1 MKNDTGGGRVFLGR
15 EQIADALRLPCEYV
29 VIDEAVY
36 DREHPNEV
44 KIVKLLAEDD
54 IDFVSHIPDYFVYP
68 DYAIDKVLNQ
78 GIRLL
83 IRLLYPDIEDIP
95 VGMIERAKL
104 REILRPNDRMN
115 VLIKEWQVRN
125 KIARFE
131 IAIENQKGIVVYE
144 STVYG
149 TLLKR
154 GKSP

>member
-1 MKNDTGGGRVFLGR
+1 MKNMAGGGRVFLGR
-15 EQIADALRLPCEYV
+15 EQIADQLRLPGEYV

-36 DREHPNEV
+36 DPEHPNEV
-44 KIVKLLAEDD
+44 KIVKFLAKDD

-68 DYAIDKVLNQ
+68 DYAIGKILNQ

-83 IRLLYPDIEDIP
+83 IRLLYPDVEDIP

-104 REILRPNDRMN
+104 RGVLRPNDRMN
-115 VLIKEWQVRN
+115 ILVKKWQIRN

-131 IAIENQKGIVVYE
+131 IGIENQKGIVVYE
-144 STVYG
+144 STIYG

-154 GKSP
+154 GKSL